1 MANGAAVQLPPGY
14 EDATPVAGPMA
25 AQSVSLP
32 PGYEDATPVK
42 GPLASTAGEVGQVAS
57 DVATGFGKG
66 IGDTVSGVS
75 HLLNK
80 IPGVGETLAPKAGI
94 SALDAVDVPQSDA
107 EAAGKGLES
116 VAEFVAGDELLSG
129 LSKGVKL
136 VALARKYP
144 IVAKTL
150 NLATQH
156 PWLAKM
162 ILEGTKGAIVGGTV
176 GGLKGSQS
184 DQGVAGAEK
193 GAAIGGAV
201 GAAGGFVSEA
211 MSRLR
216 VNPFRQ
222 MLEGKNIAQ
231 EPAEAAARSAVQQGV
246 AQVGLQTAQP
256 SSLRT
261 IVEEP
266 ITAVNGLK
274 KQIYGQVDQ
283 AAGTDLK
290 TLYDKLDA
298 INDKIDLEASGS
310 PEEARLE
317 AQRTSQMQTIEDA
330 KQAARAKGVD
340 VDSLLAKGDAL
351 HTKEM
356 ALRDVQ
362 KAFFKNPNLIEGNTA
377 LGTPETINIDSAV
390 KILQRL
396 EDNTKF
402 GAPRL
407 EQAFGK
413 DGAHEMLREMYAAQ
427 RAGLKAMQVQR
438 LAKWLGGIVGAA
450 TVGGAAVE
458 GIKHLAQP

>member
-176 GGLKGSQS
+176 GG
-184 DQGVAGAEK
+184 
-193 GAAIGGAV
+193 
-201 GAAGGFVSEA
+201 
-211 MSRLR
+211 
-216 VNPFRQ
+216 
-222 MLEGKNIAQ
+222 
-231 EPAEAAARSAVQQGV
+231 
-246 AQVGLQTAQP
+246 
-256 SSLRT
+256 
-261 IVEEP
+261 
-266 ITAVNGLK
+266 
-274 KQIYGQVDQ
+274 
-283 AAGTDLK
+283 
-290 TLYDKLDA
+290 
-298 INDKIDLEASGS
+298 
-310 PEEARLE
+310 
-317 AQRTSQMQTIEDA
+317 
-330 KQAARAKGVD
+330 
-340 VDSLLAKGDAL
+340 
-351 HTKEM
+351 
-356 ALRDVQ
+356 
-362 KAFFKNPNLIEGNTA
+362 
-377 LGTPETINIDSAV
+377 
-390 KILQRL
+390 
-396 EDNTKF
+396 
-402 GAPRL
+402 
-407 EQAFGK
+407 
-413 DGAHEMLREMYAAQ
+413 
-427 RAGLKAMQVQR
+427 
-438 LAKWLGGIVGAA
+438 
-450 TVGGAAVE
+450 TVGGMVGMVGGTVGGVGGMVGGVGGTVGGVGGTVGGVPVAKE
-458 GIKHLAQP
+458 RSLAITV